1 MDYDKKYFK
10 RHFSGKGFAGPF
22 YRKYID
28 MRNKIIKK
36 EVLKIINEGKFLD
49 IGFGDDNLIK
59 FFQDSFEVFGIDIS
73 KYAIKEIQKKYK
85 KENFKICD
93 LSKEKIPFEEK
104 FNIISAIN
112 TIEHLRNLNSVF
124 KRIYNALEDN
134 GVFIVYLPTQSNK
147 FSKTQYKLLYNV
159 KEHTFR
165 PSNEKL
171 KKMLKNVGFK
181 LIKENSGDFFP
192 LKIKTKP
199 IIDSF
204 NLYFG
209 IFQK

>member
-1 MDYDKKYFK
+1 MNYDKKYFK

-73 KYAIKEIQKKYK
+73 KYAIKEIKKKYK

-112 TIEHLRNLNSVF
+112 TIEHLRNLKSVF
-124 KRIYNALEDN
+124 ERIYEALEDN
-134 GVFIVYLPTQSNK
+134 GIFVVYLPTQSNK
-147 FSKTQYKLLYNV
+147 FSKIQYKLLYNV

-171 KKMLKNVGFK
+171 KKMLEKAGLRLK
-181 LIKENSGDFFP
+181 KEYSGDFFP
-192 LKIKTKP
+192 IKIKNKH